1 MTPTA
6 AARASQPAAHAL
18 RDRLKDPSL
27 LREQCLIDGAWVGT
41 PVHPVTN
48 PATGAEIAKVPQLTA
63 ADATHAVGAAERAFP
78 AWAKLTAKQR
88 SNILRK
94 WFELIVANREDLAL
108 ILTSEQG
115 KPLAEALGEVDIG
128 GAYVEFFAEEARR
141 VYGETIPSQRADARL
156 LAIKQPIGVCGAIT
170 PWNFPNS
177 MITRK
182 VSPALAAGCPVV
194 IKPANETPLSA
205 LALAVLAEKAG
216 VTKGVFNVI
225 TGDAPPIGKV
235 LCEHPAV
242 RFIGFTGST
251 EVGKILYR
259 QAAVGVK
266 KLGLELGGNAPFV
279 VFDDAD
285 IDAAVE
291 GAMVSKYRNMGQTCV
306 CANRIYAQD
315 KIYDQFVEKLTQK
328 VTAMKIGDGTQ
339 AGVTQGPLINMEAIE
354 KVERHIAD
362 AVKGGAKIVTG
373 GKRHALGGT
382 FFEPTVLANVAPDAL
397 VSREETFGPLAPV
410 FRFKDEADVIAMC
423 NKSPFGL
430 ASYFYSR
437 DLGRVWRVA
446 EALESGMVGV
456 NTGLITTEVAPF
468 GGVKESGLGRE
479 GSHHGME
486 EYVEIKYV
494 MMAGI

>member
-1 MTPTA
+1 MSPTA
-6 AARASQPAAHAL
+6 AARKSDSAASL

-27 LREQCLIDGAWVGT
+27 LREQCYIDGAWIGSSAIA
-41 PVHPVTN
+41 VTN
-48 PATGAEIAKVPQLTA
+48 PATGREIGRVPSLGANEATA
-63 ADATHAVGAAERAFP
+63 AIEAAERAFP

-94 WFELIVANREDLAL
+94 WFELILAHREDLAL
-108 ILTSEQG
+108 ILTTEQG
-115 KPLAEALGEVDIG
+115 KPLTEALGEVDIG
-128 GAYVEFFAEEARR
+128 AAYIEFFAEEARR
-141 VYGETIPSQRADARL
+141 VYGETIPTQRADARL
-156 LAIKQPIGVCGAIT
+156 IALKQPIGVCAAIT

-182 VSPALAAGCPVV
+182 VSPALAAGCTVV
-194 IKPANETPLSA
+194 LKPAEETPFSA
-205 LALAVLAEKAG
+205 LALAELAERAG
-216 VTKGVFNVI
+216 LPKGVFNIV

-235 LCEHPAV
+235 FCEHPAV
-242 RFIGFTGST
+242 RFVGFTGST

-259 QAAVGVK
+259 QSAGTVK
-266 KLGLELGGNAPFV
+266 KLGLELGGNAPFI

-306 CANRIYAQD
+306 CANRLYVQD
-315 KIYDQFVEKLTQK
+315 GVYDAFVEKLAAK
-328 VTAMKIGDGTQ
+328 VKAMKIGDGTEQ
-339 AGVTQGPLINMEAIE
+339 GVTQGPLINEAAVE
-354 KVERHIAD
+354 KTERHIAD
-362 AVKGGAKIVTG
+362 AVKHGAKVITG
-373 GKRHALGGT
+373 GKRAALGGT
-382 FFEPTVLANVAPDAL
+382 FFEPTVLADVRTDAL
-397 VSREETFGPLAPV
+397 VAHEETFGPLAPV
-410 FRFKDEADVIAMC
+410 FRFKTEDEVIKLA
-423 NKSPFGL
+423 NASPFGL
-430 ASYFYSR
+430 ASYFYAR

-456 NTGLITTEVAPF
+456 NSGLITTEVAPF

-479 GSHHGME
+479 GSHHGIE